1 MKKIKMIE
9 FYLKFRAFACL
20 FFEFFL
26 KGTSSVLPG
35 TLVQFSVRWSMRTWL
50 REVSLTWSALRG
62 RNRLELWI
70 RSDVIL
76 LSILKFWQF
85 PLLAAAWLPEH
96 GFIFGD
102 VSDLA
107 IDMLTLES
115 ELQDLLLVRYRS
127 KMTAPCNYCVYGCLF
142 LLSTGQAGY

>member
-9 FYLKFRAFACL
+9 FYLKFRVFGCL
-20 FFEFFL
+20 FSEFFL
-26 KGTSSVLPG
+26 TGTSSVLQC

-50 REVSLTWSALRG
+50 REVSLTWSTFRR
-62 RNRLELWI
+62 RNRLEFWI
-70 RSDVIL
+70 RSDIIL
-76 LSILKFWQF
+76 LSVLKFWQF

-107 IDMLTLES
+107 IDLLTLGS
-115 ELQDLLLVRYRS
+115 EAQDLLLVRSRS

-142 LLSTGQAGY
+142 RLSSGQTGY